1 MVSGNET
8 GGTFLVVQWLRIC
21 LANKKKIVACNA
33 GDTALIPR
41 GGTKI
46 LHASGQLNPR
56 ATATEPVQQLEN
68 LWTMKDPTL
77 CT

>member
-1 MVSGNET
+1 MG
-8 GGTFLVVQWLRIC
+8 LVPDL
-21 LANKKKIVACNA
+21 
-33 GDTALIPR
+33 
-41 GGTKI
+41 GTKI